1 MLFKEPKF
9 AWLLL
14 AVLWCF
20 TFAGSLGRIVIAFFQ
35 PEITADLGVERD
47 FLGFTWSTAI
57 VLTAVCAPLGG
68 LLADRKGYAAAM
80 GISAAMNALG
90 AASVLFIPSTLGYWL
105 GNGLL
110 AGLSGLGAASAYM
123 LVQDWFRHHRAK
135 ALALLGSAGSLGLAV
150 LTPLL
155 TQGHKYE
162 WRQLYAVLLVVHLLF
177 LPLAALVFRSRAGG
191 RHEDTGNVPLSENQE
206 LSAAPE
212 TILPPKDGQKPLSAA
227 PSGHSGASPANPPQ
241 SWREKSAALLD
252 MARNRVFLVVSFSL
266 LACGFSM
273 GTVEMNLAA
282 IHQHSHVPTA
292 TIAASL
298 SLLGVLEV
306 CGGLLFSYF
315 LDRSSRSSALALLF
329 GVRVLAFSLLLPHLQ
344 LSPVF
349 FSLLFGAS
357 YVGAVSGGILLADEN
372 AGGPGGLRTGFLLLL
387 HQLGGAAAALGG
399 GILYRL
405 QHSYQT
411 VIAVNLILSAL
422 AFVFFLLLSRH
433 LAARRRPSRGSSA
446 ELEASG

>member
-80 GISAAMNALG
+80 GTSAAMNVLG
-90 AASVLFIPSTLGYWL
+90 AASVLFIPGTLGYWL

-110 AGLSGLGAASAYM
+110 AGLSGLGATSAYM

-162 WRQLYAVLLVVHLLF
+162 WRQLYGVLLFVHLLF
-177 LPLAALVFRSRAGG
+177 LPLAALVFRSRAAS
-191 RHEDTGNVPLSENQE
+191 RHGDMEQAPPPRTMGSPQLLQQPFHVRTAKSRLPQLRPEAPAPLPRS
-206 LSAAPE
+206 LPGAGWRSPPRCWTWPE
-212 TILPPKDGQKPLSAA
+212 TACFS
-227 PSGHSGASPANPPQ
+227 PSP
-241 SWREKSAALLD
+241 
-252 MARNRVFLVVSFSL
+252 
-266 LACGFSM
+266 
-273 GTVEMNLAA
+273 
-282 IHQHSHVPTA
+282 
-292 TIAASL
+292 SL
-298 SLLGVLEV
+298 SLPAA
-306 CGGLLFSYF
+306 
-315 LDRSSRSSALALLF
+315 SAWA
-329 GVRVLAFSLLLPHLQ
+329 PWK
-344 LSPVF
+344 
-349 FSLLFGAS
+349 
-357 YVGAVSGGILLADEN
+357 
-372 AGGPGGLRTGFLLLL
+372 
-387 HQLGGAAAALGG
+387 
-399 GILYRL
+399 
-405 QHSYQT
+405 
-411 VIAVNLILSAL
+411 
-422 AFVFFLLLSRH
+422 
-433 LAARRRPSRGSSA
+433 
-446 ELEASG
+446 

>member
-47 FLGFTWSTAI
+47 FLGFSWSTAI

-80 GISAAMNALG
+80 GISAAMNVLG
-90 AASVLFIPSTLGYWL
+90 AASVLFIPGTLGYWL

-110 AGLSGLGAASAYM
+110 AGLSGLGATSAYM

-177 LPLAALVFRSRAGG
+177 LPIVALVFRRRAASRQV
-191 RHEDTGNVPLSENQE
+191 ETENVPFRATKG

-212 TILPPKDGQKPLSAA
+212 TVLSPEDGERPHSAA
-227 PSGHSGASPANPPQ
+227 PSSPSGASPANSSR
-241 SWREKSAALLD
+241 SWKERSATLLD
-252 MARNRVFLVVSFSL
+252 MARNRVFLAVAFSL

-282 IHQHSHVPTA
+282 IHQHSHVPTG

-357 YVGAVSGGILLADEN
+357 YVGAVSGGILLAEEN
-372 AGGPGGLRTGFLLLL
+372 SGGPGGLRTGFLLLV

-411 VIAVNLILSAL
+411 VITVNLVLSAL
-422 AFVFFLLLSRH
+422 AFLFFLLLSRH
-433 LAARRRPSRGSSA
+433 LAARRGRSRGSTA